1 MEIDR
6 NGGSRTHVLT
16 GMITSGGGQLSLFI
30 PESGYVQVTK
40 ETNMNGVNPNNPVTR
55 PKYDA
60 VLFDL
65 DGVVTNTVKIH
76 ATCWKAMFDE
86 YLKKRAAKTG
96 EPFRP
101 FEIATDYKLYVDGKP
116 RYDGVRDFLKSR
128 DIQLSEGTPDEPPQ
142 NETVCGL
149 GNRKDELVNEVI
161 ETVGVEV
168 YESSVAF
175 LRHVR
180 NEGIKTA
187 VVTSSQS
194 CEAVLKAAKIGDLF
208 DARVDGNT
216 IIQHS
221 LAGKPAPDSFLKGA
235 EILGVPASRAVV
247 IEDAISGVQAG
258 AKGSFGLVIGV
269 ARKGNAEELKENGA
283 HIVVNDLGE
292 LLSAG
297 E

>member
-1 MEIDR
+1 
-6 NGGSRTHVLT
+6 
-16 GMITSGGGQLSLFI
+16 
-30 PESGYVQVTK
+30 
-40 ETNMNGVNPNNPVTR
+40 MNGVNPNNPVTR
-55 PKYDA
+55 AKYDA

-65 DGVVTNTVKIH
+65 DGVVTNTAKIH
-76 ATCWKAMFDE
+76 ATCWKKMFDE
-86 YLKKRAAKTG
+86 YLKKRATKTG

-101 FEIATDYKLYVDGKP
+101 FEISTDYKLYVDGKP

-128 DIQLSEGTPDEPPQ
+128 DIQLSEGPPDEQPRK
-142 NETVCGL
+142 ETVCGL
-149 GNRKDELVNEVI
+149 GNRKNELVNEVV

-180 NEGIKTA
+180 HEGIKTA
-187 VVTSSQS
+187 VVTSSQN
-194 CEAVLKAAKIGDLF
+194 CEAVLNAAKIGDLF

-216 IIQHS
+216 IIQQS

>member
-1 MEIDR
+1 
-6 NGGSRTHVLT
+6 
-16 GMITSGGGQLSLFI
+16 
-30 PESGYVQVTK
+30 
-40 ETNMNGVNPNNPVTR
+40 MNAVNPNNPVTR
-55 PKYDA
+55 DKYDA

-65 DGVVTNTVKIH
+65 DGVVTNTAKIH
-76 ATCWKAMFDE
+76 ATCWKKMFDE
-86 YLKKRAAKTG
+86 YLKKRATKTG

-128 DIQLSEGTPDEPPQ
+128 DIQLSEGPPDEQPRK
-142 NETVCGL
+142 ETVCGL
-149 GNRKDELVNEVI
+149 GNRKNELVNEVI

-180 NEGIKTA
+180 HEGIKTA
-187 VVTSSQS
+187 VVTSSQN
-194 CEAVLKAAKIGDLF
+194 CEAVLNAAKIGDLF

-216 IIQHS
+216 IIQQS